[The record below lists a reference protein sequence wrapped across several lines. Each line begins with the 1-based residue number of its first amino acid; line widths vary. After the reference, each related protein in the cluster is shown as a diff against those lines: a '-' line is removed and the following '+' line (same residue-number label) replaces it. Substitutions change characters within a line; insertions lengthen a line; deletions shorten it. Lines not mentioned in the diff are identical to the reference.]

1 MTLAARINRGFGRA
15 QGPSVGSKTLPSRE
29 ETFRRPKRYSYT
41 NRLKSQI
48 KHVIMWHYI
57 FAKYLTRSNN
67 INDLQLAGRPLLLKI
82 SIAFRGPRFHTLN
95 RANPKKVRNRTT
107 VWNVETQKCMFR
119 SSILRRS
126 TSAEA
131 GMVDIRLAKVSVP
144 LQDLLLKNTVVS
156 ECIPR
161 QSSAETRRWSS

>member
-67 INDLQLAGRPLLLKI
+67 INDLYQDSLIRTHTPNR
-82 SIAFRGPRFHTLN
+82 AFRWR
-95 RANPKKVRNRTT
+95 
-107 VWNVETQKCMFR
+107 
-119 SSILRRS
+119 
-126 TSAEA
+126 
-131 GMVDIRLAKVSVP
+131 
-144 LQDLLLKNTVVS
+144 
-156 ECIPR
+156 
-161 QSSAETRRWSS
+161 